1 MPPTYP
7 LNGSGSVLVEGE
19 NGYEG
24 SRPEVTQDEAT
35 DLDYVQQALIPKS
48 SESHSGED
56 VAVYAKGPW
65 AHLFD
70 GTLEQ
75 NVIFHVM
82 HHAVTAE

>member
-1 MPPTYP
+1 MGLHGP
-7 LNGSGSVLVEGE
+7 LRRAAPEG
-19 NGYEG
+19 
-24 SRPEVTQDEAT
+24 RPEITQDDAT
-35 DLDYVQQALIPKS
+35 DLDYVQQALVPKS

-70 GTLEQ
+70 STLEQ

-82 HHAVTAE
+82 HHAVTAK